1 MLRELL
7 VLPLGLT
14 VASDK
19 IYEAFLSDEKV
30 KALLHGHSFT
40 GNPLC
45 CAAAVANLDLFELPS
60 TFDNIERIT
69 QQHALFIDKIQS
81 HIGILDA
88 RQHGTIIAI
97 ELRDPSG
104 RAYFSNI
111 RDLAYAFFLERGLL
125 IRPCGNVVFLNP
137 PYCISNA
144 QLDLAYQ
151 AIHAFIDTLSV
162 AD

>member
-1 MLRELL
+1 MARIAEQH
-7 VLPLGLT
+7 T
-14 VASDK
+14 
-19 IYEAFLSDEKV
+19 
-30 KALLHGHSFT
+30 
-40 GNPLC
+40 
-45 CAAAVANLDLFELPS
+45 LFV
-60 TFDNIERIT
+60 DRISA
-69 QQHALFIDKIQS
+69 HP
-81 HIGILDA
+81 GVLDA
-88 RQHGTIIAI
+88 RQQGTILAI
-97 ELRDPSG
+97 ELKDPSG

-151 AIHAFIDTLSV
+151 AIHDFIETLSL